1 MRYILGG
8 LHHKTINRTTERSI
22 VSVSGMP
29 IDDEADVEHMSVLDI
44 NVGYNCCKTSIAF
57 PQQICYTYAK
67 ADFL

>member
-1 MRYILGG
+1 
-8 LHHKTINRTTERSI
+8 
-22 VSVSGMP
+22 MP